1 MDTSI
6 LFNGRCAVALGVFL
20 LGGGAISAKDLE
32 SSVDSHT
39 QNAQSPQNTESQP
52 SILEKLLGKKQSTD
66 SKGSV
71 VYDLGQIEATAEAN
85 SADYNATT
93 SIVDSQ
99 DMQNT
104 LSNDMGRALR
114 FTSGVFYM
122 PSATTKDTIYIRGFS
137 EYEIGYYLDGIPVN
151 DTFRGNASSYTDTS
165 AFTTFGLSE
174 ISVSKGYI
182 SPSFGADM
190 LGGAINMVTSKPKDD
205 LEIALRYQF
214 ITDNENRAD
223 ASIGR
228 NLGRTYYQLTY
239 SQMDRKSLQYS
250 YDYGAMNSR
259 VIPNTARRSQVLRG
273 KYGYQPDES
282 NEYSLNFHYQNQ
294 SFNGGW
300 NFVDYDATTLYA
312 LGDTKFSKLFSL
324 NSRVYYH
331 SNLNQ
336 TIDSAKYDDFTAGLI
351 ETGKFNFSE
360 NQNLKIGLNLKYND
374 HKRQDNG
381 ESDLRGAFKT
391 LNASAFAEYALRLNS
406 VFRFALSASYDRS
419 DELYAMAKMRNQG
432 QPTTWSEPRR
442 EAKLHMQ
449 GFSLQGILYA
459 TLGEHTLLHA
469 NIGKKTNIPN
479 MATIHSHNAG
489 WGFNA
494 PSSNISPE
502 SAINYELGADF
513 TWASAQVGA
522 NVFYNDIN
530 AMLISVQTADTSL
543 CEKGI
548 LGQSTYCLIYKNAAS
563 GHSIGG
569 EIYAKKS
576 LFDDILTL
584 GLNWS
589 YVQRKSF
596 NRNPDGSLTY
606 TSEFITHPRQLIN
619 FNVLFAPQKEWNISF
634 NGSVQTSRYA
644 QINVGSEQTPIYD
657 YAWLPSVVF
666 FDIAGNYF
674 ITDSLRLSLGAY
686 NLLDKNYN
694 YSTTNA
700 TAGGLPGRRLFV
712 SVDWK
717 F

>member
-1 MDTSI
+1 M
-6 LFNGRCAVALGVFL
+6 
-20 LGGGAISAKDLE
+20 
-32 SSVDSHT
+32 
-39 QNAQSPQNTESQP
+39 
-52 SILEKLLGKKQSTD
+52 GKKQSTD

-71 VYDLGQIEATAEAN
+71 VYDLGQIEATSQAS

-93 SIVDSQ
+93 LIVDSQ
-99 DMQNT
+99 DMENT
-104 LSNDMGRALR
+104 ISNDMGRALR
-114 FTSGVFYM
+114 FTPGVFYM
-122 PSATTKDTIYIRGFS
+122 PSSTTKDTVYIRGFS

-182 SPSFGADM
+182 SPSFGADV
-190 LGGAINMVTSKPKDD
+190 LGGAINMVTSKPKDE

-223 ASIGR
+223 ASVGR
-228 NLGRTYYQLTY
+228 NLGKTYYQLTY
-239 SQMDRKSLQYS
+239 SQMERKSLQYS

-259 VIPNTARRSQVLRG
+259 DIPNTRRRSQVLRG
-273 KYGYQPDES
+273 KYGYQPNEN
-282 NEYSLNFHYQNQ
+282 NEYSINFHYQNQ
-294 SFNGGW
+294 SFDGGW
-300 NFVDYDATTLYA
+300 NFVDYDATTAYL
-312 LGDTKFSKLFSL
+312 LGDTCFNDFFSL

-336 TIDSAKYDDFTAGLI
+336 TIDSAKYDDFTTGII
-351 ETGKFNFSE
+351 ETGKLNFSN
-360 NQNLKIGLNLKYND
+360 NQNLKVGINLKYND

-381 ESDLRGAFKT
+381 ESVFRGHFQT
-391 LNASAFAEYALRLNS
+391 LNSSAFAEYALRINS
-406 VFRFALSASYDRS
+406 ILRFALSASYDRS
-419 DELYAMAKMRNQG
+419 DELMATARMRNQAG
-432 QPTTWSEPRR
+432 TPQWTEPR
-442 EAKLHMQ
+442 ADNKLHMQ
-449 GFSLQGILYA
+449 GFSVQGILYA
-459 TLGEHTLLHA
+459 TLGEHILLHG
-469 NIGKKTNIPN
+469 NVGKKTNIPN

-494 PSSNISPE
+494 PSPGISPE
-502 SAINYELGADF
+502 SAINYEIGADF

-530 AMLISVQTADTSL
+530 AMLITVQTNDTSL

-548 LGQSTYCLIYKNAAS
+548 LGQSTYCLIYRNAAS

-569 EIYAKKS
+569 EIWARKS
-576 LFDDILTL
+576 FFDDILTL

-596 NRNPDGSLTY
+596 NRNNDGSLTY

-619 FNVLFAPQKEWNISF
+619 FNAIFAPAKEWNLSL
-634 NGSVQTSRYA
+634 NGSVQTSRFA
-644 QINVGSEQTPIYD
+644 RINRGTTQDPIYD
-657 YAWLPSVVF
+657 YVWLPSVLF
-666 FDIAGNYF
+666 FDIVGNYF

-694 YSTTNA
+694 YSSSTTQA
-700 TAGGLPGRRLFV
+700 VVGGLPGRRLFV
-712 SVDWK
+712 SLDWR